1 MNALRRLDWLLAT
14 VLLMV
19 SACTPAPQSPLRV
32 GTVPWPGYEPLFLA
46 RELGV
51 LPSQRVHLVE
61 YVSSAQ
67 AVRAFRNGAI
77 DAMSASLEEG
87 LLFAQLGHELRVVL
101 VLDSSN
107 GADCVMARPEVDGL
121 AGLQGQRIGSE
132 DSTLGLYMLSRA
144 LEKTGLRREDV
155 QLDIRP
161 LETHVEAYQR
171 GELDAVV
178 TFEPYCRQL
187 ADVGAR
193 RLFDSSHIPGEIVDV
208 LIVRKQFLEAHP
220 EQVDALLRGWF
231 AALAWARKHPQ
242 ESASRMARRLEQ
254 DPQRFLEALSGVHL
268 MDEREQHAQLTG
280 PQPLL
285 HESIERLSDLLRR
298 HALLS
303 ARPNDTRRLLLDS
316 SPLLRVAP

>member
-1 MNALRRLDWLLAT
+1 MNALRRQGWLLT
-14 VLLMV
+14 TILLMV
-19 SACTPAPQSPLRV
+19 SACTPAPEPQLRV
-32 GTVPWPGYEPLFLA
+32 GTVPWPGYEPLFLG
-46 RELGV
+46 RELGL

-61 YVSSAQ
+61 YMSSAQ

-77 DAMSASLEEG
+77 DAMSASLEEV
-87 LLFAQLGHELRVVL
+87 LLFEQLGHEPQVVL
-101 VLDSSN
+101 VLDSSH

-121 AGLQGQRIGSE
+121 AGLRGRRIGSE
-132 DSTLGLYMLSRA
+132 DSTLGLYMLNRA

-155 QLDIRP
+155 RLDIRP

-178 TFEPYCRQL
+178 TFEPYCRRL

-193 RLFDSSHIPGEIVDV
+193 RLFDSSSIPGEIVDV

-231 AALAWARKHPQ
+231 AALAWAREHPQ
-242 ESASRMARRLEQ
+242 ESANRMARRLGLHPGQ
-254 DPQRFLEALSGVHL
+254 FREALSGVYL

-280 PQPLL
+280 AQPRLN
-285 HESIERLSDLLRR
+285 ESIERLGEMLRR
-298 HALLS
+298 HELLS
-303 ARPNDTRRLLLDS
+303 ERPSATRLLDA